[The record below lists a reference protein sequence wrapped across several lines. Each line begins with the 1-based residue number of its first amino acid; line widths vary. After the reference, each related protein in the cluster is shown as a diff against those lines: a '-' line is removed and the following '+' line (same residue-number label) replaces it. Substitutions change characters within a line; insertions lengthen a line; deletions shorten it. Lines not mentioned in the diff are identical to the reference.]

1 MEWALGAIGF
11 GVAGAYWPAISAFAV
26 APKWAVLA
34 LVPLLLVSRRVE
46 MKAAH
51 WAGLALLGYAA
62 LSLAWHPVLLDG
74 LDGLAKLLL
83 VAACFMAGS
92 LVADLTILFEAFA
105 WGVTLSA
112 VLAIA
117 QYLGWDGVNQLVPPA
132 GLFGN
137 KNFLGEAAALALIG
151 VVGRPRWWLAIGPLV
166 ALWFSGCREAWLAAG
181 VGLLVPLW
189 AMGYRKGVIETL
201 VGLCGAISLL
211 SLGPFGHVGDMH
223 TRLAIWHDTW
233 DGLTWLGRGIGSFM
247 VAYPQ
252 FATHMD
258 MLGGSRPEFAHNDG
272 LQLLFELGPIGL
284 AFACGMCAAIFV
296 GGLATRGCA
305 ILAALCVETL
315 LGFPLHMPATAFLG
329 ACVAGHLARTSTD
342 LRAVLARLRALGA
355 RGLGMAGRV
364 ASQDGAA

>member
-1 MEWALGAIGF
+1 M
-11 GVAGAYWPAISAFAV
+11 AGAYWPAISAFAV
-26 APKWAVLA
+26 APKWAVIA
-34 LVPLLLVSRRVE
+34 LVPLLLVSRRIE

-62 LSLAWHPVLLDG
+62 LSLAWHPVLLEG

-112 VLAIA
+112 ALAIA

-258 MLGGSRPEFAHNDG
+258 LLADSRPEFAHNDA
-272 LQLLFELGPIGL
+272 LQLAFELGLPGL
-284 AFACGMCAAIFV
+284 LCGGILFAGIILQSAANIRGRAIFV
-296 GGLATRGCA
+296 
-305 ILAALCVETL
+305 ALLVESA

-329 ACVAGHLARTSTD
+329 ACVAGHLARTSPD
-342 LRAVLARLRALGA
+342 LRTVLARLRALGA